1 MTTINDYQNYKIY
14 ENDTITNINT
24 DRTLKVNMNRNGYL
38 QVGLRN
44 NPKRKTFEI
53 HRLIALYFIP
63 NHNKLAFVDHIN
75 RIKDDNRIENLRW
88 VSQSENSVNTDRYDR
103 DLKNISLTNGIRITI
118 YRNTYSY
125 NKRCKTI
132 EEAIIQRDKML
143 SMFK

>member
-1 MTTINDYQNYKIY
+1 MTTIIDYPNYKIY
-14 ENDTITNINT
+14 ENGTIKNIKT

-63 NHNKLAFVDHIN
+63 NPNKLAVVDHIN

-88 VSQSENSVNTDRYDR
+88 VSQSENAVNTDRYDR

-132 EEAIIQRDKML
+132 DEAIIQRDKML